1 MIMACPDRRIRLSLD
16 PRAKLVVL
24 KKAAS
29 SMVNSEC
36 MASTAFGSVRTLV
49 QTKYAEMHMD
59 DLPVIHLCFFGCG
72 LVVNSAPTKQS
83 GLVPHR
89 VVDASVF
96 PLLPSTHAQAS
107 VYAVAEMVGHSPFLL
122 SQDMG

>member
-1 MIMACPDRRIRLSLD
+1 MMMACPDRRIPLSLD

-49 QTKYAEMHMD
+49 QTKYAEMD
-59 DLPVIHLCFFGCG
+59 DLPVIHLCLFGCG
-72 LVVNSAPTKQS
+72 LVVNSAPTRQS
-83 GLVPHR
+83 GLVSHR

-96 PLLPSTHAQAS
+96 PLLSSTHAQAS